1 MLKRHLATARVVGE
15 DRYKWNINTASLWI
29 TTLCHVIKETK
40 RLASNC
46 RNRIDNTIDSD
57 ALRDLA
63 EVLNV
68 LMFLSNRVPIRQLL
82 SLPSIERRLSNDR
95 RLSVEVL
102 ASDEGK

>member
-1 MLKRHLATARVVGE
+1 M
-15 DRYKWNINTASLWI
+15 
-29 TTLCHVIKETK
+29 
-40 RLASNC
+40 ASNC